1 MYKDTI
7 EHSPFRAQ
15 WVAQGVLRVECWVRR
30 WVSRKVVRAQT
41 VKGLETE
48 DMCSL
53 FCHCKYPIGEATI
66 CLEILFITIGLELLP
81 FAITGYTKGIISS
94 CHNPDAIN
102 TTIWTKRP
110 ACSLLDVWTLKAVRC
125 NKSISLDSEDVNT
138 AVHKYCQS
146 TSSRGKPQSD
156 LSGCLSILKRVL
168 VTW

>member
-1 MYKDTI
+1 M
-7 EHSPFRAQ
+7 
-15 WVAQGVLRVECWVRR
+15 AQGVLRVECWVRR

-102 TTIWTKRP
+102 TTI
-110 ACSLLDVWTLKAVRC
+110 
-125 NKSISLDSEDVNT
+125 
-138 AVHKYCQS
+138 
-146 TSSRGKPQSD
+146 
-156 LSGCLSILKRVL
+156 
-168 VTW
+168 